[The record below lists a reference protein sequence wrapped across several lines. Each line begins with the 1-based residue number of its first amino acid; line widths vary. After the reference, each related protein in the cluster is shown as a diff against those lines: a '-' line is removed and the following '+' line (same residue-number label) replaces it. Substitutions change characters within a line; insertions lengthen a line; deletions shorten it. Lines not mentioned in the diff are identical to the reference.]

1 MKTKVQKLILIIFYN
16 LFKILV
22 NFLIPNK
29 KIQDVSLQVFLLK
42 LSNKIQELL
51 FKKTN
56 YLLKV
61 IYEPQKGIFYSEVG
75 GGYLRQFINWK
86 VFKN

>member
-1 MKTKVQKLILIIFYN
+1 MFLKEKIRNKLSKFILIIFFS

-29 KIQDVSLQVFLLK
+29 KIQDVHLQVFLLK

-61 IYEPQKGIFYSEVG
+61 IYEPKNNVFYSEVG
-75 GGYLRQFINWK
+75 GLS
-86 VFKN
+86 

>member
-1 MKTKVQKLILIIFYN
+1 MKIKVSKFILIIFFN
-16 LFKILV
+16 LLKILV

-61 IYEPQKGIFYSEVG
+61 VYEPKKNKFYSEVG
-75 GGYLRQFINWK
+75 GHLR
-86 VFKN
+86 